1 MEQGVPI
8 SVSVAAVGLVA
19 IGLFIGFVAG
29 LITGWVARDR
39 K

>member
-1 MEQGVPI
+1 MNQGVPL
-8 SVSVAAVGLVA
+8 SVSVAAIGLVA
-19 IGLFIGFVAG
+19 IGLLIGFVAG

>member
-1 MEQGVPI
+1 MNQGVSL

-19 IGLFIGFVAG
+19 IGLFIGLVAG

>member
-1 MEQGVPI
+1 MDQGVPI

-19 IGLFIGFVAG
+19 IGLFIGFVSG